1 MDSADIKGDWIAD
14 SGVTFA
20 REQFNFKAAFSFPA
34 LMNGKLFERGA
45 HTVFVSCFKILST
58 SEYTEIDK
66 KKKKESRKKSKHVHW
81 LCKTL

>member
-1 MDSADIKGDWIAD
+1 MAW
-14 SGVTFA
+14 
-20 REQFNFKAAFSFPA
+20 EQFNFKAAFSLPA

-66 KKKKESRKKSKHVHW
+66 KKEGKQKEI
-81 LCKTL
+81 KTCTLAV